1 MSFIRE
7 DFVST
12 RSSPLKHDACQNL
25 KWRILFLNL
34 CLNFL
39 SPKHKLAR
47 HRWLV
52 SFTYGGSS
60 STNEYKKL
68 QALLRNDNI
77 QVRHQP
83 ALRRPERPNPGV
95 RPNVLPR
102 RSAEWTAQQTRS
114 CASRCTSWSN
124 AWPSSKAW
132 GSTTLRS
139 TMVSS
144 SQGLCSLFKFTLTD
158 CFHFFIYTFS
168 FASNPF
174 ALYCIVKILDN
185 FKFAVFIQRV
195 KCSVLC
201 VSRFFLP

>member
-83 ALRRPERPNPGV
+83 VLRRPERPNPVSDRMSCPAGRQSGLHSRHAAV
-95 RPNVLPR
+95 PVAVHPEAMRGRLQRPGDPRLWDPPWWVAARVCAACSNSLWVIVFTSSSTPFHSPAILLLCIVLLKY
-102 RSAEWTAQQTRS
+102 WIT
-114 CASRCTSWSN
+114 
-124 AWPSSKAW
+124 
-132 GSTTLRS
+132 
-139 TMVSS
+139 SS
-144 SQGLCSLFKFTLTD
+144 SQCLSKGASICLWH
-158 CFHFFIYTFS
+158 CF
-168 FASNPF
+168 A
-174 ALYCIVKILDN
+174 
-185 FKFAVFIQRV
+185 
-195 KCSVLC
+195 
-201 VSRFFLP
+201 